1 MSRPIRP
8 PRAGR
13 FLRYTTLAVA
23 ALMAGSLLQAEP
35 ALAAPTSGGV
45 RHTPPVEADH
55 PVPGVALKTEPR
67 KGDGLRSGPRR
78 APRATWPAAGSAQVE
93 LPTTTPTAPTTP
105 SAPSARAPYAGR
117 KTAGTKGA
125 RPAVAQLPVP
135 GLPVRLSAAPA
146 ASGAAKAQVR
156 LLPKDI
162 ARGLG
167 LDGVLV
173 SVAAAGPAKP
183 STGSRSVG
191 VSVDYSAFG
200 EVYGGDYGARLRL
213 VTLPSCALTT
223 PQLPRCRTTTPV
235 AGRNDSEKRTVSAD
249 SVALRPAASAV
260 LLAAVADPDGGSAG
274 AGDYTATPLSSSA
287 AWQTSLQ
294 TGDFSWSYPLTA
306 PTVPGGLLPKLSVG
320 YSSGAVDGQTTSS
333 NNQSSWV
340 GSGFDMNTGF
350 IERRYKPCGED
361 GSWSRDDAPG
371 DQCWGYD
378 NATISFNGRAG
389 ELIPAGKDV
398 WRIRNDDGT
407 RVEKLSDAAGR
418 ANGDN
423 DGEYWKVT
431 TTDGL
436 QYFFGYNRLP
446 GWSTGKP
453 ETKSTWTVPVFGN
466 NADEPCHQAT
476 FAASWCRQAWRWNL
490 DYVID
495 LQGNAMSYWY
505 DPETNSYGR
514 NRVAADDTS
523 YERGGVVDR
532 IEYGQRSDTMYTA
545 KAVGKV
551 VFTNTERCIE
561 ATAAACAATEIEKNP
576 DRWEDTPY
584 YLNCKAATD
593 CDKGRFSPSFWSRK
607 RLTKVTTQVL
617 QPSGGYGD
625 ADAWAFTQKWGD
637 ADIDR
642 SLLLES
648 IQHTGLSATPSITLP
663 KVTFGYKQGPNR
675 LDRLGDGIAPF
686 IKYRLA
692 NVSDESGGSI
702 DVAYSEPECDFAALP
717 APETNTTR
725 CFPQYW
731 QPAGAPD
738 PVQEWF
744 NKYVVTQVVATDRTG
759 GSDDMVTKY
768 AYLDGAAWHY
778 ADDDGLTKE
787 KYKTWSQWN
796 GYGRVQVQ
804 SGGWSGMRSLSEHR
818 FLRGMDGDRKNA
830 AGGTKAVTVA
840 DGEGGS
846 LTDHEAFQGTEF
858 KTIDYTGPGGTV
870 ESRTVTTP
878 WRKETAKRVRDWG
891 TVTANLTGTAATRT
905 WDRTH
910 DGGWQ
915 ETSTTSKYDDLGRV
929 IENSDLGEAASG
941 DEQCTTT
948 QYADN
953 ATTWLRALPKQ
964 VEVLDV
970 PCGTAVTYPAH
981 LLSRKR
987 NTYDSL
993 AFGAAP
999 TRGLLTKQE
1008 ELVGYTG
1015 TTPDY
1020 RWKSSAYDGYGRV
1033 KSTADSSGATSTTV
1047 FAAAT
1052 TTKPA
1057 TLTVT
1062 GTELVAGTPS
1072 SAQSVVTEFDGVRSL
1087 PTASIDANGRRS
1099 DAEFDALGRLT
1110 KAWLANRPK
1119 ASSPTPSLEY
1129 GYRIA
1134 EGDIAAVVARKLTN
1148 DGGQQSSYILYDGW
1162 LRPRQSQSAG
1172 PDGGRLID
1180 DTFYDSRGLV
1190 VRKYAPYYTAKAPE
1204 PKLFGVTEQGSVDTQ
1219 TVSEYDG
1226 LGRQTVSR
1234 TLRGNG
1240 VGVELSRTTT
1250 TYSADLV
1257 TVDPPEGSTPTATVL
1272 DAAGRTTELREF
1284 HGGAPTG
1291 AYDST
1296 LYEHDAD
1303 GHLTKVTAPDKTVRT
1318 YTYDLLGRQLTSTDP
1333 DSGATRTTYDDADR
1347 VTTATDV
1354 ARQKTLAFVYDRLGR
1369 HTETRENSTTGPLL
1383 ASWTF
1388 DTVRKGY
1395 LGSSTRYVGG
1405 AGGARY
1411 TQTINAYDNLYRPLR
1426 TTVSIPST
1434 EPGLGGTA
1442 GVSYQTNTTYNLDGT
1457 VKSASYPAAG
1467 NLPAEVVAPTYDGLQ
1482 RVVKAEGLSTYVG
1495 NARYSLTGKL
1505 EELELGDAGKRV
1517 WINNTYEPGTQL
1529 LSTSRAE
1536 REGVAGVDRAV
1547 TYAYDESGNVDSVTD
1562 ASRQGTDRQCFRY
1575 DYLQRLTE
1583 AWTPA
1588 GDCASA
1594 PAATSL
1600 GGPAPYWQSYTYTA
1614 AGNRDTD
1621 TRHDPTGTTAG
1632 DVNRT
1637 YRYNENGKGQP
1648 NTLTSVS
1655 STGAVTGKDTFT
1667 YEPGGGTESRTPS
1680 GGAKQ
1685 AFAWDSEG
1693 NLASVTEGSAT
1704 TQYLYDADGKR
1715 LISRGPGGVSTL
1727 YLGATEITWTKAT
1740 GKTTARR
1747 YYDLGGASAVRQ
1759 DDGKVSFVVADPH
1772 GTGELAVDAATQALV
1787 QRRTMPFG
1795 EVRGTVPPAGSWPG
1809 TKGFVGGTQ
1818 DATGFTHLGAREY
1831 DPATGRFLSADA
1843 VIDPTDPQQLNGY
1856 AYGHNNPLKRSDPT
1870 GNYDPDMMA
1879 WCQDNPGKCQGG
1891 RIIPSKPSKPK
1902 KNPNPGMNKKRAHMP
1917 AVQNERLEKIIKEL
1931 YIRPQVAD
1939 KDVVGDGKTATA
1951 LIEEMNEGKGF
1962 GGDGSKWHIEK
1973 TVDKLGGLRDLLE
1986 DDRKA
1991 KEDTGKGILSDSDRK
2006 VALNES
2012 KELWTALN
2020 ADDVA
2025 GAVTKRVKASGYDKT
2040 VSKLVKSVLSAESMS
2055 EVTGQKFAI
2064 PENLHP
2070 KAPQRAVPT
2079 GERVKGRGFAKAFGV
2094 VGGAASVAQFPV
2106 DVYNYGV
2113 GEAAKRLSESLTDPL
2128 NVVPDGQGAGCV
2140 FFNDCYVVTPMA

>member
-13 FLRYTTLAVA
+13 FHRYTTLAVT
-23 ALMAGSLLQAEP
+23 ALMIGSLFQAEP
-35 ALAAPTSGGV
+35 ALAAATSGGV
-45 RHTPPVEADH
+45 RHASPVEADH
-55 PVPGVALKTEPR
+55 PVPGVSLRTKPR
-67 KGDGLRSGPRR
+67 KADGLPSSLRR
-78 APRATWPAAGSAQVE
+78 APHAAWPKAGSAQVQ
-93 LPTTTPTAPTTP
+93 LPTTTPAA
-105 SAPSARAPYAGR
+105 SAAQGLSAGGKAAGKR
-117 KTAGTKGA
+117 GA

-135 GLPVRLSAAPA
+135 GLPVKLLADPA
-146 ASGAAKAQVR
+146 ATGSAKAQVR
-156 LLPKDI
+156 LLPKET

-167 LDGVLV
+167 LDGVLL
-173 SVAAAGPAKP
+173 SVAAAGPASR
-183 STGSRSVG
+183 STASRSVG
-191 VSVDYSAFG
+191 VSIDYSAFG
-200 EVYGGDYGARLRL
+200 EAYGGDYGARLRL

-223 PQLPRCRTTTPV
+223 PKLPRCRTTTPV
-235 AGRNDSEKRTVSAD
+235 AGRNDSEKHTVSAA

-274 AGDYTATPLSSSA
+274 AGDYSATPLSSSA

-306 PTVPGGLLPKLSVG
+306 PTVPGGLLPKLSIG
-320 YSSGAVDGQTTSS
+320 YSSGAVDGQTTTS

-361 GSWSRDDAPG
+361 GDWSKDDAPG

-407 RVEKLSDAAGR
+407 RVEKLSDATGR

-466 NADEPCHQAT
+466 NTDEPCHQAT

-490 DYVID
+490 DYVVD

-514 NRVAADDTS
+514 NRVAADDTP
-523 YERGGVVDR
+523 YERGGVIDR
-532 IEYGQRSDTMYTA
+532 IEYGQRSDTLYTA
-545 KAVGKV
+545 KPVGKV

-561 ATAAACAATEIEKNP
+561 ATAAACAVTEIEKNP
-576 DRWEDTPY
+576 TRWEDTPY
-584 YLNCKAATD
+584 YLNCKAGSD
-593 CDKGRFSPSFWSRK
+593 CDKGRFAPSFWSRK
-607 RLTKVTTQVL
+607 RLSKVTTQIL
-617 QPSGGYGD
+617 QPSGGYAD
-625 ADAWAFTQKWGD
+625 ADAWAFVQRWGD

-686 IKYRLA
+686 IKYRLS

-702 DVAYSEPECDFAALP
+702 DVAYSQPECDFAALP
-717 APETNTTR
+717 APESNTTR

-744 NKYVVTQVVATDRTG
+744 NKYVVTQVTATDRTG

-804 SGGWSGMRSLSEHR
+804 SGGWDGMRSLKEHW

-830 AGGTKAVTVA
+830 GGGVKAVTVS

-846 LTDHEAFQGTEF
+846 LTDHEAFQGVEF
-858 KTIDYTGPGGTV
+858 KTIDFTGPGGTV
-870 ESRTVTTP
+870 ESRTVSTP

-905 WDRTH
+905 WDRKH

-915 ETSTTSKYDDLGRV
+915 ETSTATTYDDLGRV
-929 IENSDLGEAASG
+929 TEDSDLGEAAPG
-941 DEQCTTT
+941 DERCTTT

-953 ATTWLRALPKQ
+953 ATTWLRSLPKQ

-970 PCGTAVTYPAH
+970 ACGTAVAYPAH

-1015 TTPDY
+1015 ATPNY
-1020 RWKSSAYDGYGRV
+1020 RWKSTGYDSYGRP
-1033 KSTADSSGATSTTV
+1033 KSTSDSSGASSTTV

-1052 TTKPA
+1052 ATKPG

-1087 PTASIDANGRRS
+1087 PTATIDTNGKRA

-1110 KAWLANRPK
+1110 KAWLANRPRS
-1119 ASSPTPSLEY
+1119 SSPTPSLEY

-1134 EGDIAAVVARKLTN
+1134 EGDIAAVVAKKLMN
-1148 DGGQQSSYILYDGW
+1148 DGSQQASYILYDGW
-1162 LRPRQSQSAG
+1162 LRPRQSQSVG

-1180 DTFYDSRGLV
+1180 DTFYDGRGLV
-1190 VRKYAPYYTAKAPE
+1190 VRKYAPYYATKAPE
-1204 PKLFGVTEQGSVDTQ
+1204 AKLFGVTEQGAVETQ
-1219 TVSEYDG
+1219 TVNEYDG
-1226 LGRQTVSR
+1226 LGRQTVTR

-1240 VGVELSRTTT
+1240 VGEELSRTTT
-1250 TYSADLV
+1250 THSADLV
-1257 TVDPPEGSTPTATVL
+1257 TVDPPDGATPTATVL

-1296 LYEHDAD
+1296 WYEHDAD
-1303 GHLTKVTAPDKTVRT
+1303 GHLTKVTSPDKTVRS

-1333 DSGATRTTYDDADR
+1333 DSGTTRTTYDDADR
-1347 VTTATDV
+1347 VATATDV
-1354 ARQKTLAFVYDRLGR
+1354 GRQKTLAFVYDRLGR

-1405 AGGARY
+1405 AGGAQY

-1434 EPGLGGTA
+1434 EPGLGGAA

-1482 RVVKAEGLSTYVG
+1482 RVVKAEGLGTYVG

-1536 REGVAGVDRAV
+1536 REGIAGVDRAV
-1547 TYAYDESGNVDSVTD
+1547 TYDYDDAGNVDSVTD

-1594 PAATSL
+1594 PAAAAL

-1621 TRHDPTGTTAG
+1621 TRHDPSGKAAG
-1632 DVNRT
+1632 DITRT
-1637 YRYNENGKGQP
+1637 YRYDENGKGQP

-1655 STGAVTGKDTFT
+1655 SAGAVTGKDTYT
-1667 YEPGGGTESRTPS
+1667 YEPGGGAESRTPN

-1685 AFAWDSEG
+1685 SFVWDSEG

-1727 YLGATEITWTKAT
+1727 YLGASEITWTKAT

-1759 DDGKVSFVVADPH
+1759 DDGKLSFVVADHH
-1772 GTGELAVDAATQALV
+1772 GTGELAVDATTQTMV

-1795 EVRGTVPPAGSWPG
+1795 EARGTLPPAGSWPG

-1818 DATGFTHLGAREY
+1818 DASGLTHLGAREY
-1831 DPATGRFLSADA
+1831 DPKTGRFLSADA
-1843 VIDPTDPQQLNGY
+1843 VVDPTDPQQLNGY
-1856 AYGHNNPLKRSDPT
+1856 AYAHNNPLRRSDPT

-1879 WCQDNPGKCQGG
+1879 WCQDNPGRCQGG
-1891 RIIPSKPSKPK
+1891 RIIPTKPSKHK
-1902 KNPNPGMNKKRAHMP
+1902 KNPNPGMDKKRAHMP
-1917 AVQNERLEKIIKEL
+1917 AVENQRLKDIIEEL
-1931 YIRPQVAD
+1931 YMRPQVAD
-1939 KDVVGDGKTATA
+1939 KDVVGDGKTASA
-1951 LIEEMNEGKGF
+1951 LIEELNEGKAF
-1962 GGDGSKWHIEK
+1962 GGGGTRWHIEK
-1973 TVDKLGGLRDLLE
+1973 AVAKLGGLRKLLE

-1991 KEDTGKGILSDSDRK
+1991 KEDTGKGILSDSDHK
-2006 VALNES
+2006 VALGES
-2012 KELWTALN
+2012 KELWTALQ

-2025 GAVTKRVKASGYDKT
+2025 GEVTRRVNASGFAKT
-2040 VSKLVKSVLSAESMS
+2040 VSKLVKDVISSESMS
-2055 EVTGQKFAI
+2055 EITGQKFAV

-2070 KAPQRAVPT
+2070 KAAQRAVPT

-2106 DVYNYGV
+2106 DAYNYGFE
-2113 GEAAKRLSESLTDPL
+2113 EATKQLSESLTDPL
-2128 NVVPDGQGAGCV
+2128 DVVPAGQGAGCV
-2140 FFNDCYVVTPMA
+2140 FFGDCYVVSPMA